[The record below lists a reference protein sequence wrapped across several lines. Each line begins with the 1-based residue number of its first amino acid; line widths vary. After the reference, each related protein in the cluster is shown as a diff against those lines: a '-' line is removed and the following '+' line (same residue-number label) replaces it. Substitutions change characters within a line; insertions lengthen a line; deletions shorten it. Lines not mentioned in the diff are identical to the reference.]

1 MLGVPKQ
8 TVSKAVKR
16 FRELGHDGDRPRKGR
31 KRTVNTARNRK
42 IIKQRAERNSL
53 VSMRKVAKETG
64 LARESVRRIAKEHLQ
79 LQPYKLRK
87 GQLLTEK
94 NKQVRLERCKN
105 LIRRHA
111 DEKLFSIQQTYNPQN
126 SRRWSSDRPKE
137 DAIVP
142 RRQYPQSLMVW
153 AGICASGK
161 TPLIF
166 VEKGVKINA
175 KVYQKDILEKV
186 VLPWSAEHFGQRRW
200 TFQQDSAPAHSS
212 KSTQD
217 WIRAHFPDFIP
228 SKEWPPYS
236 PDLNPLDYSIWSIL
250 EARACSKPHD
260 NIESLKAS
268 LIKEWKRLTA
278 EEVRAAALNFTER
291 LKLCVGAQ
299 GGHFE
304 TT

>member
-1 MLGVPKQ
+1 MSSERGAILTLFRSGKRQCDIVRMLGVPKQ

-16 FRELGHDGDRPRKGR
+16 FRELGHD
-31 KRTVNTARNRK
+31 
-42 IIKQRAERNSL
+42 
-53 VSMRKVAKETG
+53 
-64 LARESVRRIAKEHLQ
+64 
-79 LQPYKLRK
+79 
-87 GQLLTEK
+87 
-94 NKQVRLERCKN
+94 
-105 LIRRHA
+105 
-111 DEKLFSIQQTYNPQN
+111 
-126 SRRWSSDRPKE
+126 
-137 DAIVP
+137 
-142 RRQYPQSLMVW
+142 
-153 AGICASGK
+153 
-161 TPLIF
+161 
-166 VEKGVKINA
+166 
-175 KVYQKDILEKV
+175 EKV

-250 EARACSKPHD
+250 EARSCSKPHD